1 MCLPYVSSFQ
11 EGRIESIWPKQRE
24 CEVMKRELERGRQAE
39 TILYWV
45 SAHEAEG
52 WVDRLGSGNYYCRLW
67 AGQAGWDLIWIW
79 SAPSADGG
87 LGGTG

>member
-39 TILYWV
+39 TIFTGSQHIRLRAGLII
-45 SAHEAEG
+45 SAA
-52 WVDRLGSGNYYCRLW
+52 VTIIAGSGR
-67 AGQAGWDLIWIW
+67 ARQ
-79 SAPSADGG
+79 GG
-87 LGGTG
+87 I